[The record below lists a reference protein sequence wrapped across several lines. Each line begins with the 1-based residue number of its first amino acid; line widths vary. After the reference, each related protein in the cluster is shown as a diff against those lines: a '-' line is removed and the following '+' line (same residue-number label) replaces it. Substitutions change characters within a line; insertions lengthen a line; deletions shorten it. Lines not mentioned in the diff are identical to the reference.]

1 MIMETI
7 EIIHKRRS
15 IRKFNNLPISEEEI
29 HTILSA
35 EMTSPSAMNK
45 QPWRFIVITDE
56 NTKKEITKIS
66 QYAQMATQSPF
77 SILVCGDADASFMDY
92 WKIDCS
98 ACIQNM
104 LLAACALNIGS
115 VWTGIDEN
123 MEKKY
128 KEFFKLPDNII
139 PHSLIVFG
147 HSDLPFE
154 KRDYFDRSKVHNN
167 KW

>member
-1 MIMETI
+1 METI
-7 EIIHKRRS
+7 NIIHRRRS
-15 IRKFNNLPISEEEI
+15 IRKFNSLPIADEQLK
-29 HTILSA
+29 TILEA
-35 EMTSPSAMNK
+35 GMTAPSAMNK

-56 NTKKEITKIS
+56 KIKKEITKIS
-66 QYAQMATQSPF
+66 KYAQMVLDSPV
-77 SILVCGDADASFMDY
+77 SILVCGDTGVSFEDY
-92 WKIDCS
+92 WVVDCS

-115 VWTGIDEN
+115 VWTGIDKSMADGYSQLFN
-123 MEKKY
+123 
-128 KEFFKLPDNII
+128 LPKHIV

-154 KRDYFDRSKVHNN
+154 TKNYFDKTKIHNN

>member
-1 MIMETI
+1 MEAI

-15 IRKFNNLPISEEEI
+15 IRGFNNLPISEDEI

-35 EMTSPSAMNK
+35 GMTSPSAMNK
-45 QPWRFIVITDE
+45 QPWRFIIITD
-56 NTKKEITKIS
+56 NNIKKEIVKIS
-66 QYAQMATQSPF
+66 KYAQMAVQAPF
-77 SILVCGDADASFMDY
+77 SVLVCADTDASFMDY

-104 LLAACALNIGS
+104 LLASCALNIAS
-115 VWTGIDEN
+115 VWTGINDEETIN
-123 MEKKY
+123 KY
-128 KEFFKLPDNII
+128 KEFFKLPKNIV
-139 PHSLIVFG
+139 PHSLVVFG

-154 KRDYFDRSKVHNN
+154 TRDYFDKSKVHNN